1 MDEAKG
7 GTMTGHVATARIQI
21 DAAPERVWDALT
33 DPEQV
38 KEYMFGAEVDSS
50 FRPGSPITWR
60 GEWGGM
66 PFEDKG
72 EVLAAE
78 PGRLLEMTHFSSM
91 SGKDDRPENYHR
103 VRYELAESNGRTSVE
118 LSQDGN
124 GTAEE
129 AEHAAKN
136 WQAMLDGLKQVA
148 ERQHAPAR

>member
-1 MDEAKG
+1 
-7 GTMTGHVATARIQI
+7 MTGHVATARTRIE
-21 DAAPERVWDALT
+21 ATPERVWEAMT
-33 DPEQV
+33 DPAQV
-38 KEYMFGAEVDSS
+38 KEYMFGAEVDSD

-60 GEWGGM
+60 GEWEGK

-78 PGRLLEMTHFSSM
+78 PGRVLEMTHFSSM

-103 VRYELAESNGRTSVE
+103 VRYELSESNGSTSVE

-136 WQAMLDGLKQVA
+136 WQAMLDGLKRVA
-148 ERQHAPAR
+148 ERQHAPTR

>member
-1 MDEAKG
+1 MS
-7 GTMTGHVATARIQI
+7 GHAATARVQI
-21 DAAPERVWDALT
+21 EAAPERVWEALT
-33 DPEQV
+33 DPDQV
-38 KEYMFGAEVDSS
+38 KEYMFGAEVDSD
-50 FRPGSPITWR
+50 FGPGSPITWR
-60 GEWGGM
+60 GEWEGKA
-66 PFEDKG
+66 FEDKG

-78 PGRLLEMTHFSSM
+78 PGRRLELTHWSSM

-103 VRYELAESNGRTSVE
+103 VRYELSERNGGTSVE

-148 ERQHAPAR
+148 ERRHAPTR